1 MVFWITSRM
10 KATKEQM
17 DGELM
22 VIKLFVS
29 NYARD
34 LLIVCVKKNMQSVV
48 GIQSKPSY
56 PYNKAS

>member
-1 MVFWITSRM
+1 M

-22 VIKLFVS
+22 VIKLFAS

>member
-1 MVFWITSRM
+1 M

-34 LLIVCVKKNMQSVV
+34 LLSYQTFNLLNISADITLIQVKE
-48 GIQSKPSY
+48 
-56 PYNKAS
+56 KAG

>member
-1 MVFWITSRM
+1 M

-34 LLIVCVKKNMQSVV
+34 LFIKILSSSSMSDHTGVTKGDLSVDKV
-48 GIQSKPSY
+48 DT
-56 PYNKAS
+56 